1 MVMCLHRCLKFVKA
15 VAMQAHL
22 SFKIFSPVDKQTIE
36 LLHKD
41 ARRAV
46 SEHRLSDALGAAE
59 GMAAGVSDVSAG
71 TVLAE
76 VREGYAMLLAYM
88 ERGVA
93 DSERH
98 RLFAQFLQR
107 TSEAVTALWRSY
119 RLANETDLYGTTW
132 RVLDKMQSTDWVLTA
147 TELEQNAQERLVL
160 ETEPASPQR
169 EAAQIRLRERYS
181 SLYRNLFNSVWTSPA
196 WRAGDAETAL
206 AWMASPSVS
215 AFDKCVFVSAV
226 GLGALEVFDARKVSF
241 LLSLTTTPDVA
252 VRVRAQVGGT
262 LAFVAHV
269 EECRLYPDL
278 MAQWAV
284 LSDEPGFTHSM
295 LELQMQLWQSLD
307 TKRVEKNLREEIFP
321 EMMKRADRFRM
332 DATLSADEAMEKA
345 VEAGLNPE
353 WESAEDMSVLEKKLR
368 DLAELQQ
375 SGADVFMASFRMLK
389 QKFPFFSSVV
399 YWFCPFSP
407 NHPELPPQ
415 AVDRSLLQMF
425 LAPGHLC
432 DSDKYSFLL
441 MLGEMPAAQHRA
453 LSGQLAAAMEQ
464 HGEAMEQRA
473 AEPLGAMEERRMY
486 LQNLYRFF
494 KLYNRRSGLSDPFAM
509 NLQLLECEPIGDLLS
524 SAQHLRQLA
533 DFAFKEKNYSCAL
546 WCYEQMPEAE
556 TDAIVWQKRGFCHH
570 SAGHHAEA
578 AVAYERANL
587 LRPGSAWTLGRW
599 AACLTRLSRHEEALR
614 CYEELELITPDD
626 ISILLQAGRCYAH
639 FERYD
644 EAFERF
650 FKADYLAPEDG
661 RVQRAVAWYS
671 LVAGKP
677 EQAERYYAKLLA
689 VSPSADDWQ
698 NAGHAAWVSGRVGE
712 AVLRY
717 RKAVGALQCD
727 FPPVDFWMRDADV
740 LARYGLLHDDLRLMA
755 DLVMQR

>member
-1 MVMCLHRCLKFVKA
+1 M
-15 VAMQAHL
+15 
-22 SFKIFSPVDKQTIE
+22 DKQTIE
-36 LLHKD
+36 LLRKD

-46 SEHRLSDALGAAE
+46 SEHRLADALGAAE
-59 GMAAGVSDVSAG
+59 GMATGVSDISAS

-76 VREGYAMLLAYM
+76 VREGYDMLLAYM
-88 ERGVA
+88 ERGAV

-107 TSEAVTALWRSY
+107 TSEAITALWRSH
-119 RLANETDLYGTTW
+119 RLTSDADLYGTTW
-132 RVLDKMQSTDWVLTA
+132 RVLDKIQCTDWVLPA
-147 TELEQNAQERLVL
+147 TELEKNAQERMLL
-160 ETEPASPQR
+160 EMEPETPHRAASL
-169 EAAQIRLRERYS
+169 ARLQERYS
-181 SLYRNLFNSVWTSPA
+181 SLFRNLFDSVWTSPA
-196 WRAGDAETAL
+196 WRSGDVETAQ
-206 AWMASPSVS
+206 AWMSSPSIS
-215 AFDKCVFVSAV
+215 SFDKCVFISAV
-226 GLGALEVFDARKVSF
+226 GLGAFEVFDVRKVSF
-241 LLSLTTTPDVA
+241 LLSLTTTADIA

-262 LAFVAHV
+262 LAFVAHK
-269 EECRLYPDL
+269 EECRLYPEL

-332 DATLSADEAMEKA
+332 DRTLSPEEAMEKA

-353 WESAEDMSVLEKKLR
+353 WESAEDMSALEKKLR
-368 DLAELQQ
+368 ELAELQQ
-375 SGADVFMASFRMLK
+375 GGADVFMASFRMLK
-389 QKFPFFSSVV
+389 QKFPFFSGVV
-399 YWFCPFSP
+399 NWFCPFSP
-407 NHPELPPQ
+407 NHPDLPNLP
-415 AVDRSLLQMF
+415 VERSLLQVF

-464 HGEAMEQRA
+464 HGVDMQQRS
-473 AEPLGAMEERRMY
+473 AEPVGVMEERRMY

-509 NLQLLECEPIGDLLS
+509 NLQLLECEPIGALLS
-524 SAQHLRQLA
+524 SAEYLRQLA
-533 DFAFKEKNYSCAL
+533 DFAFKEKNYDCAL
-546 WCYEQMPEAE
+546 WCYEQMRETE

-570 SAGHHAEA
+570 SAGNYAEA
-578 AVAYERANL
+578 ARAYERANL

-599 AACLTRLSRHEEALR
+599 AVCLTRLSRHEEALR

-626 ISILLQAGRCYAH
+626 IPTLLQAGRCYAH

-644 EAFERF
+644 EAFERL
-650 FKADYLAPEDG
+650 FKADYLAPEDS
-661 RVQRAVAWYS
+661 RVRRAVAWYS
-671 LVAGKP
+671 LMAGKA
-677 EQAERYYAKLLA
+677 EQAERYCAKLLA
-689 VSPSADDWQ
+689 DRPTVDDWQ

-717 RKAVGALQCD
+717 RKAVEELHCD
-727 FPPVDFWMRDADV
+727 FPPSDFWTRDAD
-740 LARYGLLHDDLRLMA
+740 LLSRYGLTHDDLRLMA
-755 DLVMQR
+755 DLVTRK